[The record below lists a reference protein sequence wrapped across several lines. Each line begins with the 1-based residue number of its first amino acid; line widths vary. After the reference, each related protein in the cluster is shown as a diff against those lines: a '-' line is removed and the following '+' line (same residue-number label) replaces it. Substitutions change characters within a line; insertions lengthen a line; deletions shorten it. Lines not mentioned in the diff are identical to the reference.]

1 MDLMKKGVREFEKEK
16 DEMVGDLSR
25 AQAISITLCMWDYL
39 MN

>member
-1 MDLMKKGVREFEKEK
+1 MDLMKKGVREFEK